1 MLDGYRHYRYAF
13 LGVQPILP
21 MRLLRFYQTLTRFW
35 GKAGRSRRRSC
46 GIQSSIDSTGHLAP
60 YALLIE
66 HEVMQLES
74 DSVLGSNFAEGG
86 QSSWWMYLI

>member
-1 MLDGYRHYRYAF
+1 M
-13 LGVQPILP
+13 LP
-21 MRLLRFYQTLTRFW
+21 MHLLRLLHVYQTLGHLW
-35 GKAGRSRRRSC
+35 VEAGRSRIQTC
-46 GIQSSIDSTGHLAP
+46 GIQSSIDSIGHLSTGHLAP